1 MAQAEEA
8 RKFSILLHEGN
19 VPGLTKEV
27 INGTALEARQRARR
41 LQEGL
46 SKEQRDAGWRYE
58 WIKDPSAPA
67 RPAHK
72 GRGGEGR
79 GGRDNSRR

>member
-27 INGTALEARQRARR
+27 INGTALEAGRRAR
-41 LQEGL
+41 QMKEGL
-46 SKEQRDAGWRYE
+46 SKEQRDAGWWYE
-58 WIKDPSAPA
+58 VREEPSAPA
-67 RPAHK
+67 RRRHK
-72 GRGGEGR
+72 GRGGER